1 MVTPSDLSIQKAVD
15 IAADDEKM
23 MGVIRNLFPAL
34 VATFEVESSGDG
46 GASLLYLFLGHVLGL
61 DHDLALLRV
70 FEQIHPRMAKHH
82 RVRLGS
88 FYWLTASNFPN
99 GELIFGDEKRP
110 LEVMSCDHR
119 ACSEPCFL
127 PMMDKPPATGTLL
140 FHGEVIASKVAAII
154 VVS

>member
-1 MVTPSDLSIQKAVD
+1 
-15 IAADDEKM
+15 
-23 MGVIRNLFPAL
+23 MGVIHNLFLAL
-34 VATFEVESSGDG
+34 VATSKVESSGDG

-82 RVRLGS
+82 HVHHGS
-88 FYWLTASNFPN
+88 FYWLTASNFPD
-99 GELIFGDEKRP
+99 GELVFGDERRP

-140 FHGEVIASKVAAII
+140 FHGEVTMSKVAAIKA
-154 VVS
+154 VS